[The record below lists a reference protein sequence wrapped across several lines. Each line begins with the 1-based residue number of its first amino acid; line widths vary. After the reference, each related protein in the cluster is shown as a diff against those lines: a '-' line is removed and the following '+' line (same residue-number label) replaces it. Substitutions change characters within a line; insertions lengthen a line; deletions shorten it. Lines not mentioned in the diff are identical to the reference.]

1 MKPYRSTFCAV
12 TLKPYGLP
20 YILSLLPIHGFVK
33 LCIAHLENIK
43 GLSFADLS
51 NIDAFDLVLKIAFVN
66 ITTHLIKKS
75 SVSKVFKSLTT
86 GKLSSSHFLL
96 L

>member
-1 MKPYRSTFCAV
+1 MCSV
-12 TLKPYGLP
+12 TLKPYDLP
-20 YILSLLPIHGFVK
+20 SILSLLPIHGFVK

-51 NIDAFDLVLKIAFVN
+51 NIDAFDFKIVLKITFVN

-75 SVSKVFKSLTT
+75 SVSKVFKSLTI
-86 GKLSSSHFLL
+86 GKLSSSHFLPL
-96 L
+96 